1 MACPGPQGEA
11 EEERDRTWATHPEVL
26 CVLAEVGTV
35 FWQDLGPRGD
45 DSGDDEDDNNNTS

>member
-1 MACPGPQGEA
+1 MAWPGPQGEA
-11 EEERDRTWATHPEVL
+11 GEERDRAWAAHPEGL

-45 DSGDDEDDNNNTS
+45 DSGDDEDDNDNSS

>member
-11 EEERDRTWATHPEVL
+11 EEERDRTWATHPEVP

-45 DSGDDEDDNNNTS
+45 DSGDDEDDNNNSS

>member
-11 EEERDRTWATHPEVL
+11 EEERDRTWATHPEVP

-35 FWQDLGPRGD
+35 FWQDLGPRSD
-45 DSGDDEDDNNNTS
+45 DSGDDEDNNNNSS

>member
-1 MACPGPQGEA
+1 MACSGPQGEA
-11 EEERDRTWATHPEVL
+11 GEERDRTWATHPEVL

-45 DSGDDEDDNNNTS
+45 DEDDSNNSS